1 MTTPYL
7 KVGTRG
13 SSLALAQT
21 GWVCDRLADGAGIA
35 RNDIEIVIVKT
46 TGDSLID
53 RSLSELGGKGLF
65 TKELDDAL
73 IAGAI
78 DCAVH
83 SAKDLPTLLPNKI
96 VIAGCP
102 PREDP
107 RDALI
112 ASSAT
117 SFSALPFGARLGSAS
132 LRRQAMSLRVRPD
145 LRVGLLRGNVGTRL
159 RKVASGEFDLT
170 LLAIAGLKRLGL
182 EAHATAIL
190 DIDKFLPAVGQGAIA
205 LTARQGDERVDNAVA
220 RIVHKPTMLALN
232 AERAFLAELDGSCR
246 TPIGG
251 YAHIINER
259 MTFRGAL
266 LSPDG
271 VNCVEIVQD
280 SCAADARLLG
290 ADVGREIRE
299 RTATVLPSP

>member
-1 MTTPYL
+1 
-7 KVGTRG
+7 
-13 SSLALAQT
+13 
-21 GWVCDRLADGAGIA
+21 
-35 RNDIEIVIVKT
+35 
-46 TGDSLID
+46 
-53 RSLSELGGKGLF
+53 
-65 TKELDDAL
+65 
-73 IAGAI
+73 
-78 DCAVH
+78 
-83 SAKDLPTLLPNKI
+83 
-96 VIAGCP
+96 
-102 PREDP
+102 
-107 RDALI
+107 
-112 ASSAT
+112 
-117 SFSALPFGARLGSAS
+117 
-132 LRRQAMSLRVRPD
+132 
-145 LRVGLLRGNVGTRL
+145 
-159 RKVASGEFDLT
+159 
-170 LLAIAGLKRLGL
+170 
-182 EAHATAIL
+182 
-190 DIDKFLPAVGQGAIA
+190 
-205 LTARQGDERVDNAVA
+205 VA